1 MSKTIQVELPPKLL
15 PVFAPRR
22 GEVRY
27 RAGYGGRGSG
37 KSFSFALMAAI
48 FGYAEPLRIL
58 CTREFQ
64 ASIAESFY
72 AEVKGAIKTYPW
84 LESRY
89 DIGEKYIRER
99 NGTEFL
105 FHGLRRNISSIKSL
119 AKIDIVIVEEAEDV
133 PETSW
138 QQLIPTIRAPGSE
151 IWVIWNPR
159 QIGSPVDKRLVQTQ
173 PSRAVVAKLDYHDN
187 PWFPRELEEERL
199 DDLKRLDPNTYAH
212 IWDGEYLQH
221 SDSQIL
227 EDKLHVMEFEARPD
241 EWHGPYYGLDFGF
254 ANDPTAALRCWV
266 GGDRIY
272 VDYEAG
278 RTKLELDE
286 TTEHMVSAIPGIE
299 EHVCRADSARPES
312 ISYLKRRGLP
322 KITAVKK
329 WPGSVEDGI
338 KHLRSYSEIVVH
350 PRCKNLIREMRLY
363 SYKVDALTGDPLTT
377 IVDAHNHWIDALR
390 YAVQPMIKRKTWRAA

>member
-1 MSKTIQVELPPKLL
+1 
-15 PVFAPRR
+15 
-22 GEVRY
+22 
-27 RAGYGGRGSG
+27 
-37 KSFSFALMAAI
+37 MAAI
-48 FGYAEPLRIL
+48 SGYAEPLRIL

-84 LESRY
+84 LEAHY
-89 DIGEKYIRER
+89 EIGEKYIRGR

-105 FHGLRRNISSIKSL
+105 FHGLRRNIGSIKSL
-119 AKIDIVIVEEAEDV
+119 ARVDIAIVEEAEDV

-227 EDKLHVMEFEARPD
+227 ADKLHVMEFEARPD

-322 KITAVKK
+322 KMTAVKK